1 MIRRGKKVVCDKTCI
16 GLVFVMDGSAPQLKA
31 KTLQIR
37 KESQSQGGGSRG
49 SQSSQ
54 QHGGGSQSTNLSRSR
69 LKGLMNE
76 CGRLLECLGISYV
89 RAGIVNNACLSRWL
103 ISIGKNIRLF
113 ERVCGIEVATSDQ
126 IKCSILILVT
136 NPKRFRDWS
145 VFRGKRSTYSG
156 LLLTAS
162 P

>member
-54 QHGGGSQSTNLSRSR
+54 QQGGGSQSTNLSRSR

-89 RAGIVNNACLSRWL
+89 RAGIVNNANLSRWL
-103 ISIGKNIRLF
+103 IFGKNIRLF
-113 ERVCGIEVATSDQ
+113 ERVRGIEVATSDQ

-145 VFRGKRSTYSG
+145 VFRGKRNTYSG